1 MRVGLVL
8 GAGGIVGQAY
18 HAGVLAALETD
29 LGWDPRS
36 ADVIVGSSAGS
47 VTGSALRLGAPA
59 LDLAAYTV
67 DAPLSAEAASL
78 FETLGAPPTL
88 PPFEARSLLRPWRM
102 PSRALLA
109 RTARRPWALRGGAPA
124 ATLLP
129 AGTVDLLDHAVVLD
143 ELCDGDLPDGLWLC
157 AARRDDGGR
166 VVFGRPGAPRPR
178 LSEAVAASCAIPGYS
193 CPVQVGGTEYVDGG
207 VHSPTNADVLRHEA
221 LDLVIAISP
230 MSAAR
235 GLART
240 PDALVRR
247 AAHRRLELETRRL
260 RAGGT
265 EVVRIEPGPRV
276 LAAMGINAMAD
287 DRSDRVVRAA
297 FLDAGGYLATGRVA
311 RRLAGLGTRTR
322 HLTAA

>member
-1 MRVGLVL
+1 MQIGLVL

-18 HAGVLAALETD
+18 HAGVLAALEND

-36 ADVIVGSSAGS
+36 ADLIVGSSAGS
-47 VTGSALRLGAPA
+47 VTGAALRLGAPA
-59 LDLAAYTV
+59 LDLAAYAV
-67 DAPLSAEAASL
+67 DAPVSDDAATL
-78 FETLGAPPTL
+78 FETLGGPPEL

-109 RTARRPWALRGGAPA
+109 RVVRRPWAVRGAAAA

-129 AGTVDLLDHAVVLD
+129 AGEVDLLDHAVVLD
-143 ELCDGDLPDGLWLC
+143 ELCGGELPDGLWLC
-157 AARRDDGGR
+157 AARRDHGGR
-166 VVFGRPGAPRPR
+166 VVFGRPGAPEPR
-178 LSEAVAASCAIPGYS
+178 LSEAVAASCAIPGYF
-193 CPVQVGGTEYVDGG
+193 CPVRVDGTEYVDGG
-207 VHSPTNADVLRHEA
+207 VHSPTNADVLRHEG
-221 LDLVIAISP
+221 LDLVIVVSP

-240 PDALVRR
+240 PDALARR

-260 RAGGT
+260 RAAGT

-287 DRSDRVVRAA
+287 DRSDRVLRAA
-297 FLDAGGYLATGRVA
+297 FLDAGGYLATERIA

-322 HLTAA
+322 HLVAA

>member
-18 HAGVLAALETD
+18 HAGVLAALEND

-47 VTGSALRLGAPA
+47 VTGAALRLGAPA

-67 DAPLSAEAASL
+67 NAPLSDDAAAL
-78 FETLGAPPTL
+78 FETLGAPPEL

-102 PSRALLA
+102 PSRALLTRA
-109 RTARRPWALRGGAPA
+109 ARRPWAVRGAAAA

-129 AGTVDLLDHAVVLD
+129 AGAVDLLDHAAVLD
-143 ELCDGDLPDGLWLC
+143 GLCGGELPDGLWIC
-157 AARRDDGGR
+157 AARRDHGGR

-178 LSEAVAASCAIPGYS
+178 LSEAVAASCAIPGYFR
-193 CPVQVGGTEYVDGG
+193 PVRVEGTEYVDGG
-207 VHSPTNADVLRHEA
+207 VHSPTNADVLRHEG
-221 LDLVIAISP
+221 LDLVIVVSP

-240 PDALVRR
+240 PDALARR
-247 AAHRRLELETRRL
+247 TAHRRLELEARRL
-260 RAGGT
+260 RAAGT

-287 DRSDRVVRAA
+287 DRADRVVRAA
-297 FLDAGGYLATGRVA
+297 FLDAGAHLATDRIV
-311 RRLAGLGTRTR
+311 RLMTGLGTRTR
-322 HLTAA
+322 RLVAA